1 MRLGLDMERVRGGGR
16 RGRGRRAIGGG
27 EGGRFGEGGEGCQ
40 EEGQGGRRR
49 DVEREGTA

>member
-16 RGRGRRAIGGG
+16 RGRGRRAIRGGG
-27 EGGRFGEGGEGCQ
+27 EGCK